1 MKFRKRLFHLS
12 LLLLLLLFFMTG
24 CLGLENYGTIRVA
37 DGKWGNTIQNLI
49 ENWQDYDIYYA
60 GLSYKSPSAIMFGP
74 KKGGKRLIS
83 NKWVPVTE
91 QPVVKTIV
99 EWLDSYVTFPPTL
112 FKILGP
118 EGEFFGYMYTSV
130 IQQVVVRKIDP
141 NTLFVEDIP
150 LPPMDYGGGLRG
162 EG

>member
-1 MKFRKRLFHLS
+1 MKLKKRLFYIAI
-12 LLLLLLLFFMTG
+12 LFVTLCLMSG
-24 CLGLENYGTIRVA
+24 CLGNYGTIRVA

-60 GLSYKSPSAIMFGP
+60 GLSYKSPSAIMFDP

-83 NKWVPVTE
+83 NKWMPVTE
-91 QPVVKTIV
+91 QSVVKTIV

-112 FKILGP
+112 SKILGP
-118 EGEFFGYMYTSV
+118 KGEFFGYMYTSA
-130 IQQVVVRKIDP
+130 IQQVVVREIDP

-150 LPPMDYGGGLRG
+150 LPRMDYGGGLRG